1 MKRKLINPE
10 NKFSFK
16 TTWVDEKSAV
26 MVSNDYFYFKLFSG
40 GSKNMHTV
48 TLMKTAVL
56 TPDLL
61 QLNYQLCS
69 AKYLSIKQMMWQNL
83 WHKTYS
89 MLLISLPS
97 IFLISLYCQYA
108 LFDDSIRNDNK
119 YVLHFL
125 ILTFVLQ

>member
-16 TTWVDEKSAV
+16 AIWVDEKSAV
-26 MVSNDYFYFKLFSG
+26 MVSNDYFYFILFSG

-69 AKYLSIKQMMWQNL
+69 AKYLSIKQMM
-83 WHKTYS
+83 
-89 MLLISLPS
+89 
-97 IFLISLYCQYA
+97 
-108 LFDDSIRNDNK
+108 
-119 YVLHFL
+119 
-125 ILTFVLQ
+125 